1 MTRSRLITDMVRE
14 ILHTKKRFLS
24 LFVMSFL
31 AVGFLAGLRMTA
43 PDMQTTLDHYYD
55 RQHFMDVR
63 LISMLG
69 LTEDDLQAVSELPGV
84 SMAEGS
90 RSFDAL
96 LEEDS
101 VTVFSIP
108 EKLNLLDLVEGR
120 MPETPDEC
128 VTEAK
133 ILEAAH
139 KKIGDTI
146 TIDTKESFNRV
157 MQDDPLAQSG
167 AVTAAGE
174 SGNAEQTSSRRSST
188 KHTYTIVGI
197 ARSPLYIS
205 ITRENSKVG
214 SGNTTGFVV
223 LPEECFTQDYYSQIY
238 LELEGLSQY
247 NCYRD
252 DEYEDLVDAFID
264 EIKPF
269 SKERARIRKSQVSDD
284 MSFADL
290 AALVIS
296 GIAESGSSGASAM
309 AGLTGSNGDWYILGR
324 NTIRSYVEFSE
335 DSDRMS
341 DLANVFPLIFF
352 MVAALSSLTSM
363 TRMVEDHRAEIG
375 TLKSLGFST
384 LSISIKYIGYALAA
398 SLLGGGAGLLFGCRR
413 ALFGGSGR
421 PCDSRRRLCGLL
433 CDAVIQAGGTPASP
447 CAETRQ
453 ADLSGVHY
461 ACLEEAF
468 LYPQGQ
474 RAQPF
479 PLQEAF
485 LDDDRRNSRLHSAA
499 WLHSAACDRIRTE
512 RFDLRCPDLAV

>member
-90 RSFDAL
+90 RSFDDAL

-128 VTEAK
+128 ITEAK
-133 ILEAAH
+133 ILEATH
-139 KKIGDTI
+139 KEIGDTI

-157 MQDDPLAQSG
+157 MQDDPLAQSEAG
-167 AVTAAGE
+167 TVTGE
-174 SGNAEQTSSRRSST
+174 GGDAEQASSRKSST

-214 SGNTTGFVV
+214 SGNTTGFRWAAAIPPA
-223 LPEECFTQDYYSQIY
+223 LWYC
-238 LELEGLSQY
+238 
-247 NCYRD
+247 
-252 DEYEDLVDAFID
+252 
-264 EIKPF
+264 
-269 SKERARIRKSQVSDD
+269 RKS
-284 MSFADL
+284 
-290 AALVIS
+290 ALPRTITRRS
-296 GIAESGSSGASAM
+296 IWSWKACPNITAIETTSTKTLWMLLLMRSSPSP
-309 AGLTGSNGDWYILGR
+309 R
-324 NTIRSYVEFSE
+324 
-335 DSDRMS
+335 
-341 DLANVFPLIFF
+341 
-352 MVAALSSLTSM
+352 
-363 TRMVEDHRAEIG
+363 
-375 TLKSLGFST
+375 
-384 LSISIKYIGYALAA
+384 
-398 SLLGGGAGLLFGCRR
+398 
-413 ALFGGSGR
+413 SGR
-421 PCDSRRRLCGLL
+421 
-433 CDAVIQAGGTPASP
+433 
-447 CAETRQ
+447 
-453 ADLSGVHY
+453 
-461 ACLEEAF
+461 AF
-468 LYPQGQ
+468 EKV
-474 RAQPF
+474 R
-479 PLQEAF
+479 
-485 LDDDRRNSRLHSAA
+485 
-499 WLHSAACDRIRTE
+499 
-512 RFDLRCPDLAV
+512 

>member
-1 MTRSRLITDMVRE
+1 MVRE

-167 AVTAAGE
+167 AVTAARAKSALHFHHQRKLKG
-174 SGNAEQTSSRRSST
+174 GQRQYHRLCGTAER
-188 KHTYTIVGI
+188 
-197 ARSPLYIS
+197 
-205 ITRENSKVG
+205 
-214 SGNTTGFVV
+214 V
-223 LPEECFTQDYYSQIY
+223 L
-238 LELEGLSQY
+238 
-247 NCYRD
+247 
-252 DEYEDLVDAFID
+252 
-264 EIKPF
+264 
-269 SKERARIRKSQVSDD
+269 
-284 MSFADL
+284 
-290 AALVIS
+290 
-296 GIAESGSSGASAM
+296 
-309 AGLTGSNGDWYILGR
+309 
-324 NTIRSYVEFSE
+324 
-335 DSDRMS
+335 
-341 DLANVFPLIFF
+341 
-352 MVAALSSLTSM
+352 
-363 TRMVEDHRAEIG
+363 H
-375 TLKSLGFST
+375 
-384 LSISIKYIGYALAA
+384 
-398 SLLGGGAGLLFGCRR
+398 AGLL
-413 ALFGGSGR
+413 L
-421 PCDSRRRLCGLL
+421 
-433 CDAVIQAGGTPASP
+433 
-447 CAETRQ
+447 
-453 ADLSGVHY
+453 ADLSGAGRPV
-461 ACLEEAF
+461 
-468 LYPQGQ
+468 P
-474 RAQPF
+474 
-479 PLQEAF
+479 
-485 LDDDRRNSRLHSAA
+485 
-499 WLHSAACDRIRTE
+499 I
-512 RFDLRCPDLAV
+512 